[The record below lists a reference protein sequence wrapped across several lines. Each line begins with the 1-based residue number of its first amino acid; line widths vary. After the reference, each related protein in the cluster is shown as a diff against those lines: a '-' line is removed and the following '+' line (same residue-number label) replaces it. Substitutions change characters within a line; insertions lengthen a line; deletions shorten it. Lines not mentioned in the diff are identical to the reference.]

1 MKSIEVPKF
10 RKVLPITAQV
20 IKSCGRKSSIFR
32 KIQSCTQLIY
42 IGSIFYY
49 MITKIDGVFNK
60 SCDTRIFLLYIFFS
74 CICKYQFSTRHQ
86 LHLACKTISF
96 SHFAWCSFVLL
107 ILLCSYQTLFY
118 FANSLL
124 DIQANLCLKKEVF
137 SI

>member
-1 MKSIEVPKF
+1 MWY
-10 RKVLPITAQV
+10 
-20 IKSCGRKSSIFR
+20 KSSIFR

-86 LHLACKTISF
+86 LHLVCRTMTSF

-118 FANSLL
+118 FANCLL
-124 DIQANLCLKKEVF
+124 DFTFRQIYVLKKKYF
-137 SI
+137 PSKIY